1 MDRKW
6 TRRGQED
13 LFPGWQETRERGK
26 NTYHCIIFCSQKSA
40 KEWESTEKGGL
51 KGENCGHPCPLCHF
65 TNYKTFWEGH
75 SREWVEE
82 RPWENTVVRN
92 SPPHLLDCQLT

>member
-6 TRRGQED
+6 TRTGQED
-13 LFPGWQETRERGK
+13 VFPGWQEARERGK

-51 KGENCGHPCPLCHF
+51 KD
-65 TNYKTFWEGH
+65 T
-75 SREWVEE
+75 EW
-82 RPWENTVVRN
+82 
-92 SPPHLLDCQLT
+92 